1 MKTISTRPGI
11 PPRVCCGRVHG
22 PGARNAFTLV
32 EVIVSLLLVGILGT
46 FTLFF
51 LADGIEGYFT
61 SQKAA
66 ESAFKAQMALNRVRV
81 ELLSIDVLL
90 ADPVLDTSIRYQSTD
105 EELAGSRALK
115 FSNGVLYLTVDG
127 TDYPLIDEVSNPILE
142 VQYEDLD
149 NDSLIDEV
157 AYVDVGF
164 TLESQPAYSVRVY
177 PRNMVAKFS

>member
-1 MKTISTRPGI
+1 MKNISTCPGFF
-11 PPRVCCGRVHG
+11 PRVCCGRVHG

-32 EVIVSLLLVGILGT
+32 EVIVSLLLVGIMGA

-51 LADGIEGYFT
+51 LADGIEGYFI

-66 ESAFKAQMALNRVRV
+66 ESAFKAQVALNRVRI
-81 ELLSIDVLL
+81 ELLEIDILL
-90 ADPVLDTSIRYQSTD
+90 ADPVPDTTIRYRSAD
-105 EELAGSRALK
+105 AELSGGRALK
-115 FSNGVLYLTVDG
+115 FNGGVLYLTVDG
-127 TDYPLIDEVSNPILE
+127 TDYPLIDGVFNPILQ

-149 NDSLIDEV
+149 NDSLLDEV